1 MTDEYD
7 VDEFLAHY
15 GVKGMRWGVRRQAK
29 RDADEFAKAK
39 MYYGEGAGNR
49 RKLIKAKVEERSKDP
64 DYKSTFDE
72 HLSNQNMAKRSTQ
85 AKRTRAATD
94 VRNTTT
100 KTARGIINILNGNPM
115 AASAVAVGVFGVAGA
130 AHRAGVDKLLLKK
143 GKTAYSAVVNE
154 ARAMRIRQQFKN
166 WTG

>member
-29 RDADEFAKAK
+29 RDANEFAKAK

-64 DYKSTFDE
+64 DYKTTFDG

-85 AKRTRAATD
+85 AKRTRVATD

-100 KTARGIINILNGNPM
+100 KTARGVINILNGNPM
-115 AASAVAVGVFGVAGA
+115 AASAVAVGVVAAASA
-130 AHRAGVDKLLLKK
+130 AHKSGVDKILLKTGEK
-143 GKTAYSAVVNE
+143 AYSTIVNE
-154 ARAMRIRQQFKN
+154 MRMRQQSKT
-166 WTG
+166 WSYS